1 MKTVS
6 PHPNLIEYIGDCVA
20 TVGDVQTFYILM
32 ELCSVQ
38 LSQIISDRN
47 SNPWSEAEV
56 LNIFSQV
63 NGSANL
69 LAGLIAVCP
78 GLLWCPATAPQFATA
93 HCTSVPTKPFIYTIR
108 FKKAVEHLIRSCVRL
123 ALIPACSKL

>member
-47 SNPWSEAEV
+47 SNPGSESEV

-69 LAGLIAVCP
+69 LAGLKPCLSRFAVVSSDCTAIRHCP
-78 GLLWCPATAPQFATA
+78 LHIGPDQT
-93 HCTSVPTKPFIYTIR
+93 IYIHHPLQ
-108 FKKAVEHLIRSCVRL
+108 ESC
-123 ALIPACSKL
+123 